1 MRLYQVFAFNLSVG
15 RVHET
20 IISFLFRDRTCA
32 TRLDSLRIQW
42 IYRQN
47 TVAFGQLLFGG
58 SEVCAFCSGEGVD
71 DPLNHPNGILT
82 SDKSRNPASKFAD

>member
-1 MRLYQVFAFNLSVG
+1 MRLYQVFAFNLSVR

-20 IISFLFRDRTCA
+20 IISFLFGDRTRA
-32 TRLDSLRIQW
+32 TRLDPVRIQC

-47 TVAFGQLLFGG
+47 TVNCGQLLFGG

-71 DPLNHPNGILT
+71 DPLNHPNGIVT
-82 SDKSRNPASKFAD
+82 K